1 MIAKV
6 RIPLALIVVVA
17 VFLIGCA
24 TPGSYQTTNTNG
36 HEKVYK
42 YDEAGIKNLVYE
54 VEKDGSLTVHD
65 ETDPRAQQLLKRQAQ
80 AEQAELAEVER
91 IEIIRDAPKRQ
102 SGDPISVVLHKIQ
115 LNPDM
120 AKAQHTEGAV
130 MEQYMEDFENDKVIR
145 VVNPGDSS
153 VREISQA
160 LRALSG
166 KSANKAPVADIE
178 VVSSA
183 NMEKKIGLNRKTGK
197 VGEYAAL
204 VLTATITSNYIP
216 VRITVT
222 EEGNIFRNTEVMDNF
237 TDQIKSAIKDKIG
250 PTIPA
255 DRSL

>member
-6 RIPLALIVVVA
+6 RIPLALIVVAA

-24 TPGSYQTTNTNG
+24 TPGSYQTTKTNG

-42 YDEAGIKNLVYE
+42 YDEAGKKNLVYE

-80 AEQAELAEVER
+80 AEQAEVER

-102 SGDPISVVLHKIQ
+102 SGDPISVVLHEIQ

-120 AKAQHTEGAV
+120 AKAQHTKGAV
-130 MEQYMEDFENDKVIR
+130 MEQYMEYFENDKVIR
-145 VVNPGDSS
+145 VVNPGDST
-153 VREISQA
+153 VGEISQA